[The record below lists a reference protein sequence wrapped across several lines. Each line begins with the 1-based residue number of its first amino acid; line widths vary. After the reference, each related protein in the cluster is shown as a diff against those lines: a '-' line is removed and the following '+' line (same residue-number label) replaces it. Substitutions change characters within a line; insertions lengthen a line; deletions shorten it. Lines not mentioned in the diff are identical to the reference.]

1 MKIIDA
7 EWNEGL
13 SYKPYNL
20 AIIKFIWR
28 VAVKILRVNMKEA
41 NVQWE
46 PVPQEYEQLG
56 GRALIAKLL
65 LNEIP
70 PACDALGPHNKLI
83 FTPGL
88 LGGAIVPTAGRLS
101 IGGKSPLTGGIKEA
115 NAGGNAGDTLG
126 KFGIKAIV
134 VEDQPKKKEFYIL
147 VVDGDAA
154 ELIPAGDIRL
164 IGTYATADRLQERF
178 GADATV
184 ICIGQA
190 GEYLMSGAGISATG
204 ERDQRSNHAAR
215 GGLGAV
221 MGSKGLKAVVI
232 KKALGKAVKMHDDK
246 LFRTASKTFAQE
258 LITSPKLGV
267 KGSQHIY
274 GTASIVGAVNE
285 MGSLPTRNFSDGQ
298 FEHAAELRGE
308 KLRELIL
315 AREGKVGTRCMPGCV
330 IACRNLF
337 NDASGK
343 PVVGSIQYET
353 IGLVGSN
360 LGLGTLDDVAT
371 LNFMCNDFGLDT
383 IETGAALG
391 VACEAGLAKF
401 GDIAGIVGLL
411 KQVGE
416 GTVLGRMIG
425 CGASTTGK
433 VLGIRRVP
441 SALGQAMPGYDPR
454 SLKGNG
460 VTYATSPQGADH
472 TAGNAF
478 GARLEVPPLGVAGQ
492 KELSLKLQIIA
503 AMLDSTGLCLFAR
516 PPILSK
522 PQLMLDMINGI
533 YGWGWTLED
542 YDRFNREVLRTELE
556 FNRQAGITKQDYRI
570 PEYMCEE
577 PLPPHNVVFDV
588 PDSDLDSLFDTL

>member
-1 MKIIDA
+1 MKM
-7 EWNEGL
+7 
-13 SYKPYNL
+13 
-20 AIIKFIWR
+20 
-28 VAVKILRVNMKEA
+28 LRVDMRDS
-41 NVQWE
+41 QIRWE
-46 PVPQEYEQLG
+46 PVPKDYEQLG

-65 LNEIP
+65 LNEVP

-83 FTPGL
+83 FAPGL
-88 LGGAIVPTAGRLS
+88 LGGAVVATAGRLS
-101 IGGKSPLTGGIKEA
+101 VGAKSPLTKGAKEA
-115 NAGGNAGDTLG
+115 NAGGTGGDSLG
-126 KFGIKAIV
+126 KLGIKAIV
-134 VEDQPKKKEFYIL
+134 MENQGKPREFKIL
-147 VVDGDAA
+147 VIDGDSA
-154 ELIPAGDIRL
+154 ELVPADDIVGL
-164 IGTYATADRLQERF
+164 GTYAATDRLHERF
-178 GADATV
+178 GGDGTV

-190 GEYLMSGAGISATG
+190 GEYLMTGAGISATG
-204 ERDQRSNHAAR
+204 EKDQRSNHAAR
-215 GGLGAV
+215 GGLGSV

-232 KKALGKAVKMHDDK
+232 RKPLGRTPQLANEEI
-246 LFRTASKTFAQE
+246 FRTAAKAFAQE
-258 LITSPKLGV
+258 LIKSPKLGV

-285 MGSLPTRNFSDGQ
+285 MGSMPTRNFSDGR
-298 FEHAAELRGE
+298 FEQAADLRGE
-308 KLRELIL
+308 KLREIIL

-337 NDASGK
+337 NDESGK

-353 IGLVGSN
+353 IALVGSN

-371 LNFMCNDFGLDT
+371 INYMCNDFGLDT

-401 GDIAGIVGLL
+401 GDIDGIVGLL

-416 GTVLGRMIG
+416 GTVVGRMIG
-425 CGASTTGK
+425 CGANATGHI
-433 VLGIRRVP
+433 LGIRRVP
-441 SALGQAMPGYDPR
+441 TCLGQAMPGYDPR

-478 GARLEVPPLGVAGQ
+478 GARAEVPPLGTAGQ

-516 PPILSK
+516 PPIISN
-522 PQLMLDMINGI
+522 PQLMIDMINGI
-533 YGWGWTLED
+533 HGWGWTKED
-542 YDRFNREVLRTELE
+542 YDQFNRNVLRNELE
-556 FNRQAGITKQDYRI
+556 FNRLAGITRNDYRI
-570 PEYMCEE
+570 PEYMREE

-588 PDSDLDSLFDTL
+588 PDSDLDTLFDTL

>member
-1 MKIIDA
+1 M
-7 EWNEGL
+7 
-13 SYKPYNL
+13 
-20 AIIKFIWR
+20 
-28 VAVKILRVNMKEA
+28 LRVDMKEA
-41 NVQWE
+41 QVRWE
-46 PVPQEYEQLG
+46 PVPQEYEQFG

-88 LGGAIVPTAGRLS
+88 LGGASVATAGRLS
-101 IGGKSPLTGGIKEA
+101 VGAKSPLTRGIKEA
-115 NAGGNAGDTLG
+115 NAGGTGGDALG
-126 KFGIKAIV
+126 KLGIKAVV
-134 VEDQPKKKEFYIL
+134 VENLPKTKQFCIL
-147 VVDGDAA
+147 VLDGESAD
-154 ELIPAGDIRL
+154 LVPADDLVGL
-164 IGTYATADRLQERF
+164 GTYATADRLQERY

-184 ICIGQA
+184 LCIGQA
-190 GEYLMSGAGISATG
+190 GEYLMTGAGISSTG

-215 GGLGAV
+215 GGLGSV

-232 KKALGKAVKMHDDK
+232 RKVAGKSVKMVDEA
-246 LFRTASKTFAQE
+246 LFRAASKAFAQK
-258 LITSPKLGV
+258 LINDPKLGT
-267 KGSQHIY
+267 KGSQHLY

-285 MGSLPTRNFSDGQ
+285 MGSLPTRNFSEGK

-337 NDASGK
+337 ADEKGT

-353 IGLVGSN
+353 ISLVGSN

-371 LNFMCNDFGLDT
+371 INYMCNDFGLDT

-391 VACEAGLAKF
+391 VALEAGLAKF
-401 GDIAGIVGLL
+401 GDIKGIVGLL
-411 KQVGE
+411 AQVGE
-416 GTVLGRMIG
+416 GTVLGRVIG
-425 CGASTTGK
+425 CGASETGR

-441 SALGQAMPGYDPR
+441 TCLGQAMPGYDPR
-454 SLKGNG
+454 TLKGNG

-478 GARLEVPPLGVAGQ
+478 GARNEVPPLGTEGQ
-492 KELSLKLQIIA
+492 KALSLRLQIIA

-516 PPILSK
+516 PPIIAN
-522 PQLMLDMINGI
+522 PQLMIDMINGI
-533 YGWGWTLED
+533 YGWGWTLAD

-556 FNRQAGITKQDYRI
+556 FNRQAGITKNDYKI
-570 PEYMCEE
+570 PEYMREE
-577 PLPPHNVVFDV
+577 PLPPHNTVFDV
-588 PDSDLDSLFDTL
+588 PDSDLETLFDTL